1 MTEAGTTMALL
12 LLAKLTATPVDGAA
26 AVRVTVQLSLPAP
39 TIDELEQLTAD
50 REGVPE
56 FDPFP

>member
-1 MTEAGTTMALL
+1 MALL